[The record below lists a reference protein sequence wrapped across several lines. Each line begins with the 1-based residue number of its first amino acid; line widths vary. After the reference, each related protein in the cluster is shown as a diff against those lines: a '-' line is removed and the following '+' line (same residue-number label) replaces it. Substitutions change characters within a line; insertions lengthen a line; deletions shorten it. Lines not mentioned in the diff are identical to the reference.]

1 MTLTIN
7 TQTTT
12 KIRLLIHSAGLSCLG
27 GAIFLQIL
35 VFTNILGQG
44 YFRAVET
51 NPQILA
57 FELFLTAF
65 TAAYFVYLYQSTI
78 RATLKRQSPA

>member
-1 MTLTIN
+1 MTLTIDAK
-7 TQTTT
+7 TTIR
-12 KIRLLIHSAGLSCLG
+12 IRLLIHSAGLSCLG

-51 NPQILA
+51 NSSILA

-65 TAAYFVYLYQSTI
+65 TAVYFIYLYQGTI
-78 RATLKRQSPA
+78 RQALKGHPSR